1 MSYAFTEEQLLI
13 KQNALEFAKE
23 YLDPIAMELD
33 HSAKFPAEIVKKMVA
48 QDLLGLFLPGEYG
61 GAEAGFVAFI
71 EVIEALSGSS
81 ASVAAIL
88 LNHAIAAYAIEH
100 WGTKE
105 QKDNYLPAL
114 VKGEKLGALAIY
126 ENGPMLG
133 VGPDTLVAE
142 KKPEGYV
149 LNGVKAFVRNAG
161 VAGVYVVLATTD
173 PTSNGKT
180 LTAFLV
186 DAKASGLKVGA
197 AKESMGLRGCPMADL
212 TFENVIVPESAVLG
226 AVDGGLALATDTLA
240 VFSLG
245 EAAETVGIGQAAVEH
260 AAAYSKTRVQFG
272 KPISTLQAI
281 QTLLAEVATDAH
293 VARLALYDAAGLFE
307 EGKPFQTEAAM
318 VKAFLARFGSKML
331 LDTVQIEGGF
341 GYSEFMPLPR
351 LFRDIAGTT
360 LLEAPAEYPDKTIAA
375 ALLA

>member
-23 YLDPIAMELD
+23 YLEPIAMELD
-33 HSAKFPAEIVKKMVA
+33 HSAKFPTEIVKKMA
-48 QDLLGLFLPGEYG
+48 EQDLLGLFLPSEYG

-81 ASVAAIL
+81 ASVAAVL

-105 QKDNYLPAL
+105 QKSKYLPAL
-114 VKGEKLGALAIY
+114 IKGEKVGALAIY
-126 ENGPMLG
+126 ENGPTPG
-133 VGPDTLVAE
+133 VGPDALVAE

-149 LNGVKAFVRNAG
+149 LNGTKAFVRNAG
-161 VAGVYVVLATTD
+161 VADVYVVLATTD
-173 PTSNGKT
+173 PASNGKT

-186 DAKASGLKVGA
+186 DAKATGLKVGE
-197 AKESMGLRGCPMADL
+197 AKTSMGLRACPIADL

-226 AVDGGLALATDTLA
+226 TVDAGLALATETLA
-240 VFSLG
+240 VFSIG

-281 QTLLAEVATDAH
+281 QTMLAEVATDAH
-293 VARLALYDAAGLFE
+293 VARLAIYDAAQLFQD
-307 EGKPFQTEAAM
+307 GKPFQTEAAM
-318 VKAFLARFGSKML
+318 VKGFLARFGSKML
-331 LDTVQIEGGF
+331 LDTCQIEGGF

-360 LLEAPAEYPDKTIAA
+360 LLEAPADFPDKTIAA